1 MATTIT
7 AYAECQRETIYNYY
21 IVPSVTS
28 AKYSPATD
36 SVIITASYVNTA
48 ITPIGLIQCVLP
60 GVTNINYYA
69 SIGSVNSGTAA
80 ASVVWGMGARSA
92 VGSYTFTINAS
103 SLNKADLA
111 DGKYTINLKQA
122 ITKQGGN
129 KVTYPPASAS
139 SSIITN
145 LASYVRTDYENQ
157 NSYTCPAERPGGYYV
172 QRRSYDVWSD
182 GSVRNVS
189 AWANIEDRCTAI
201 FVRMGY
207 DNTTQ
212 VCPSTQPS
220 GVINIQQSYEVWS
233 DGSIRNASGFKEIS
247 RTCAAIYVRTGYD
260 NGTAACPAT
269 HPSGIITTKQS
280 YDVWSDGSIRNVS
293 GFKEVSRTCAAVY
306 VRTDYDYGTQVC
318 PAAQPSG
325 IINTKQSYDV
335 WSDGSIR
342 NVSGFKETG
351 RTCVAIKTETKTQ
364 NRDNSCPAGQTG
376 KVTQTRT
383 YDVWS
388 DGSTKNYSAW
398 TVSKNTCVANPL
410 TPDTTK
416 RVEMC
421 PEGYTGKK
429 TYKWEVYYTN
439 DSYSVIDTDGT
450 KIDYVLSTPH
460 QREVLDTNTCT
471 LIPSNPNVSTTP
483 GSITVTCDAYYGAGK
498 GTYRG
503 DVIKYGN
510 YITSYSSATKQTSTT
525 FVLTNNNDV
534 SSCVSDSEK
543 TLDFEKR
550 IVACEAGKTG
560 QKVEIRYFAVDGKG
574 NKTYPYGLDYNP
586 LSNTCSEL
594 QLDQNTPPTD
604 AFKLSGLLSN
614 NSLTTSSLTNE
625 TKLKNFIDTMD
636 KTTISTDTYRLNL
649 IVDDLSA
656 KKYNIENVSNT
667 VATFQK
673 ATGQSLVK
681 VFIPKAIN
689 QYVGRDSI
697 TTSNTKNKIIV
708 STELLS
714 NGNLKVQYK
723 DLVQGNKTAELKS
736 FNIKLFNSNV
746 DMSKVSVQ

>member
-1 MATTIT
+1 MKKLIKVLFGLAILFPLAQ
-7 AYAECQRETIYNYY
+7 AYAGGGGYSEKTCKGQTTCPSGQTGTISFSYTYRSQFNCSVLDGNIKAMINNGTSDADIRYWGYKKYENSY
-21 IVPSVTS
+21 IVIQRNCVNSTVYKSTETEYRKDS
-28 AKYSPATD
+28 CPATHP
-36 SVIITASYVNTA
+36 Y
-48 ITPIGLIQCVLP
+48 GF
-60 GVTNINYYA
+60 IN
-69 SIGSVNSGTAA
+69 
-80 ASVVWGMGARSA
+80 M
-92 VGSYTFTINAS
+92 
-103 SLNKADLA
+103 
-111 DGKYTINLKQA
+111 Q
-122 ITKQGGN
+122 Q
-129 KVTYPPASAS
+129 TYE
-139 SSIITN
+139 
-145 LASYVRTDYENQ
+145 L
-157 NSYTCPAERPGGYYV
+157 
-172 QRRSYDVWSD
+172 WSD
-182 GSVRNVS
+182 GSKRNLSGFKEVS
-189 AWANIEDRCTAI
+189 RTCAAI

-233 DGSIRNASGFKEIS
+233 DGTIRNASGFKEVS

-260 NGTAACPAT
+260 NGTATCPAT

-293 GFKEVSRTCAAVY
+293 GFKEVSRTCAAIY

-351 RTCVAIKTETKTQ
+351 RTCVAIKTDTKTQ
-364 NRDNSCPAGQTG
+364 SRDNSCPAGQTG

>member
-1 MATTIT
+1 MTTIA
-7 AYAECQRETIYNYY
+7 AYAECNREPKFTYY
-21 IVPSVTS
+21 ISSSITS
-28 AKYSPATD
+28 ASYNAGNDTITVIVNYAKTNTTSSTSANCTPPGTGIATY
-36 SVIITASYVNTA
+36 YV
-48 ITPIGLIQCVLP
+48 
-60 GVTNINYYA
+60 
-69 SIGSVNSGTAA
+69 SIGGVNSNTTIVYHNNFAGNY
-80 ASVVWGMGARSA
+80 S
-92 VGSYTFTINAS
+92 FTVPAG
-103 SLNKADLA
+103 SLNKASLA
-111 DGKYTINLKQA
+111 AGAYTI
-122 ITKQGGN
+122 TP
-129 KVTYPPASAS
+129 YPIGQVSGSNTHIGMFSVAKTAP

-157 NSYTCPAERPGGYYV
+157 NSYTCPAERPSGYYV

-207 DNTTQ
+207 DNGTQ

-364 NRDNSCPAGQTG
+364 SRDNSCPAGQTG

-421 PEGYTGKK
+421 LEGYTGKK

-439 DSYSVIDTDGT
+439 DSYSIIDTDGT

-460 QREVLDTNTCT
+460 QREVLESNTCT
-471 LIPSNPNVSTTP
+471 LIPSNPDVSTTP
-483 GSITVTCDAYYGAGK
+483 GSITVTCDSFYGAAK

-510 YITSYSSATKQTSTT
+510 YITSYSSVTKQTSTT
-525 FVLTNNNDV
+525 FVLTNNNDA
-534 SSCVSDSEK
+534 SSCVSDTEK

-574 NKTYPYGLDYNP
+574 NKTYPYGTEYNP

-594 QLDQNTPPTD
+594 QLDKTPPNND
-604 AFKLSGLLSN
+604 KLKISGLLSN

-649 IVDDLSA
+649 IVDDLNS

-667 VATFQK
+667 VATFQN
-673 ATGQSLVK
+673 ATGQSVVK

-697 TTSNTKNKIIV
+697 TASNTKNKIIV

>member
-1 MATTIT
+1 MKKLIKVLFGLAILFPLAQ
-7 AYAECQRETIYNYY
+7 AYAGGGGYSEKTCKGQTTCPSGQTGTISFSYNYRSQFNCSVLDGNIKAMINNGTSDADIRYWGYKKYENSY
-21 IVPSVTS
+21 IVIKRNCVNSTVYKSTETEYRKDS
-28 AKYSPATD
+28 CPATHP
-36 SVIITASYVNTA
+36 Y
-48 ITPIGLIQCVLP
+48 GF
-60 GVTNINYYA
+60 IN
-69 SIGSVNSGTAA
+69 
-80 ASVVWGMGARSA
+80 M
-92 VGSYTFTINAS
+92 
-103 SLNKADLA
+103 
-111 DGKYTINLKQA
+111 Q
-122 ITKQGGN
+122 Q
-129 KVTYPPASAS
+129 TYE
-139 SSIITN
+139 
-145 LASYVRTDYENQ
+145 L
-157 NSYTCPAERPGGYYV
+157 
-172 QRRSYDVWSD
+172 WSD
-182 GSVRNVS
+182 GSKRNLSGFKEVS
-189 AWANIEDRCTAI
+189 RTCAAI

-233 DGSIRNASGFKEIS
+233 DGTIRNASGFKEVS

-260 NGTAACPAT
+260 NGTATCPAT

-293 GFKEVSRTCAAVY
+293 GFKE
-306 VRTDYDYGTQVC
+306 
-318 PAAQPSG
+318 
-325 IINTKQSYDV
+325 
-335 WSDGSIR
+335 
-342 NVSGFKETG
+342 TG
-351 RTCVAIKTETKTQ
+351 RTCVAIKTDTKTQ
-364 NRDNSCPAGQTG
+364 SRDNSCPAGQTG